1 MQKKMR
7 KQLSHNPL
15 FLVLMM
21 GLFLMGPLS
30 IAEDNPVKLEAIKDH
45 EQRNEK
51 LKEHLDNVLSEDP
64 TLESSQK
71 PAAKEVKIVA
81 VQKEEEVPPP
91 PPITD
96 LSSFKN
102 LKPEQFKKLLAPI
115 QRMSEEEITA
125 LVKESSK
132 QGPYAHYLEENPR
145 LTLFIVKMFRDKHAI
160 LDLFKITQDKD
171 KLKEYIFVLVGTL
184 FFGLIFAKILK
195 NTEGGF
201 LAALIL
207 FIFRYSVMTVLRLWI
222 TYFYFSKELDATI
235 KIFTK
240 TFL

>member
-1 MQKKMR
+1 MDA
-7 KQLSHNPL
+7 
-15 FLVLMM
+15 V
-21 GLFLMGPLS
+21 
-30 IAEDNPVKLEAIKDH
+30 KDH

-51 LKEHLDNVLSEDP
+51 LKDHLDEVLSEDP
-64 TLESSQK
+64 TIPSSPK
-71 PAAKEVKIVA
+71 PSHEEVKVVPI
-81 VQKEEEVPPP
+81 QKKEEELPPA
-91 PPITD
+91 PISD

-102 LKPEQFKKLLAPI
+102 LNSEQFKKLLAPI

-132 QGPYAHYLEENPR
+132 QGPYAHYLEKNPR
-145 LTLFIVKMFRDKHAI
+145 LTLFLVKMFQDKRAI

-171 KLKEYIFVLVGTL
+171 KLKEYIYVLVGTL
-184 FFGLIFAKILK
+184 FLGLIFAKILK

-222 TYFYFSKELDATI
+222 TYFYFSKELDSTI
-235 KIFTK
+235 RIFTK